1 MAENYI
7 PHGYQAYCI
16 DRIIS
21 DRSLGLFLDMGLG
34 KTVIT
39 LTAVN
44 ELIYNRFEVG
54 KVLVIAPKKVAESTW
69 SMEADKWE
77 HLKNLRISKILGTV
91 QQRIRA
97 LNTPADI
104 YVINREN
111 VPWLVEY
118 DSNAWRFDMVVVDE
132 LSSFKSSKAQRFK
145 SLCYVRKHIN
155 RFVGL
160 TGTPASNGLTDLW
173 AQIFLLDGGERLGKR
188 ITHFRTKYCECE
200 THGGHF
206 TTYSMKPGAEESI
219 KATISDI
226 CVSMKAEDYL
236 TLPDCITVDVPVI
249 LDAKTKMQYEKF
261 ERDMLLQVDENTLD
275 AGTAAVLSGKLTQ
288 FANGAV
294 YDENKNAVEVHSCK
308 LDVLTEI
315 IEGLNGQHALLFYN
329 FQHDLTRIME
339 RFSKSGLVIRQLK
352 TDKDQKDWNDG
363 KIDILLA
370 HPASAG
376 YGLNLQQGGH
386 HIIWFGLNWSL
397 ELYEQANKRLHRQGQ
412 REAVI
417 IHRLIAQET
426 RDVDVAAALEGKAD
440 VQNALLEALKAKI
453 REIKSEFF
461 ANNDEHEIDDI
472 PLF

>member
-1 MAENYI
+1 MAETYI
-7 PHGYQAYCI
+7 PHGYQAYCTE
-16 DRIIS
+16 RIIS
-21 DRSLGLFLDMGLG
+21 DSSLGLFLDMGLG

-69 SMEADKWE
+69 STEAKKWG
-77 HLKNLRISKILGTV
+77 HLKHLRVSKILGTV
-91 QQRIRA
+91 SQRIRG

-111 VPWLVEY
+111 VPWLVDY

-132 LSSFKSSKAQRFK
+132 LSSFKSNKAQRFK
-145 SLCYVRKHIN
+145 SLCYVRQHIS

-173 AQIFLLDGGERLGKR
+173 AQVYLLDGGERLGKK
-188 ITHFRTKYCECE
+188 ITHFRTRYCECE

-219 KATISDI
+219 KAAISDI

-236 TLPDCITVDVPVI
+236 RLPDCITVDVPVL
-249 LDAKTKMQYEKF
+249 LDAKAKKQYEKF
-261 ERDMLLQVDENTLD
+261 EKDMLLQIDENTLD
-275 AGTAAVLSGKLTQ
+275 AGTAAVLNGKLLQ

-294 YDENKNAVEVHSCK
+294 YNENKTAVEVHSCK
-308 LDVLTEI
+308 LDVLAEL

-329 FQHDLTRIME
+329 FQHDLTRITD
-339 RFSKSGLVIRQLK
+339 RFAKSGLVIRQLK
-352 TDKDQKDWNDG
+352 TDKDQQDWNDG

-417 IHRLIAQET
+417 VHRLITQGT
-426 RDVDVAAALEGKAD
+426 RDVDVAAALEGKSD
-440 VQNALLEALKAKI
+440 VQNALLEALKARIK
-453 REIKSEFF
+453 EIKSGSPTVGEQKF
-461 ANNDEHEIDDI
+461 
-472 PLF
+472 

>member
-1 MAENYI
+1 MKYI
-7 PHGYQAYCI
+7 PHDYQKYCT

-21 DRSLGLFLDMGLG
+21 DRSLGLLLDMGLG

-44 ELIYNRFEVG
+44 ELIYDRFEVG

-69 SMEADKWE
+69 STEAQKWD
-77 HLKNLRISKILGTV
+77 HLRHLRITKIIGTV

-97 LNTPADI
+97 LNTPADV

-118 DSNAWRFDMVVVDE
+118 DANNWRFDMVVVDE
-132 LSSFKSSKAQRFK
+132 LSSFKSNKAQRFK
-145 SLCYVRKHIN
+145 SLCYVRQHIK

-160 TGTPASNGLTDLW
+160 TGTPASNGLVDLW
-173 AQIFLLDGGERLGKR
+173 AQVYLLDQGERLGKR
-188 ITHFRTKYCECE
+188 ITHFRAKYCECE

-206 TTYSMKPGAEESI
+206 TTYSMKTGAEEAIRS
-219 KATISDI
+219 AISDI
-226 CVSMKAEDYL
+226 CISMKAADYL
-236 TLPDCITVDVPVI
+236 TLPDCITVDVPVY
-249 LDAKTKMQYEKF
+249 LDAKSKKQYKDF
-261 ERDMLLQVDENTLD
+261 ERNTLLQVDENTLD
-275 AGTAAVLSGKLTQ
+275 AGTAAVLSGKLMQ

-294 YDENKNAVEVHSCK
+294 YDDDKNVVEIHSGK
-308 LDVLTEI
+308 LDAFSEL
-315 IEGLNGQHALLFYN
+315 IEGLNGQHALVFYN
-329 FQHDLTRIME
+329 FQHDLTRILKHLE
-339 RFSKSGLVIRQLK
+339 KTPLTVRQLH
-352 TDKDQKDWNDG
+352 TDKDQQDWNDG

-376 YGLNLQQGGH
+376 YGLNLQAGGH

-412 REAVI
+412 TDKVI
-417 IHRLIAQET
+417 IHRLITQDT

-440 VQNALLEALKAKI
+440 VQNTLLEALKARI
-453 REIKSEFF
+453 REIKMKKE
-461 ANNDEHEIDDI
+461 
-472 PLF
+472 

>member
-1 MAENYI
+1 MKYT
-7 PHGYQAYCI
+7 PHDYQKYCT

-21 DRSLGLFLDMGLG
+21 DRSLGLLLDMGLG

-44 ELIYNRFEVG
+44 ELIYGRFEVG
-54 KVLVIAPKKVAESTW
+54 RVLVIAPKKVAESTW
-69 SMEADKWE
+69 STEAQKWD
-77 HLKNLRISKILGTV
+77 HLKHLRIMKIIGTV

-97 LNTPADI
+97 LNTPADV

-118 DSNAWRFDMVVVDE
+118 DANNWRFDMVVVDE
-132 LSSFKSSKAQRFK
+132 LSSFKSNKAQRFK
-145 SLCYVRKHIN
+145 SLCYVRQHIKH
-155 RFVGL
+155 FVGL
-160 TGTPASNGLTDLW
+160 TGTPASNGLIDLW
-173 AQIFLLDGGERLGKR
+173 AQVYLIDQGERLGKR

-206 TTYSMKPGAEESI
+206 TTYSMKQGAEEAIRS
-219 KATISDI
+219 AISDI
-226 CVSMKAEDYL
+226 CISMKASDYL
-236 TLPDCITVDVPVI
+236 TLPDCITVDVPVY
-249 LDAKTKMQYEKF
+249 LDAKAKKQYEDF

-275 AGTAAVLSGKLTQ
+275 AGTAAVLSGKLMQ

-294 YDENKNAVEVHSCK
+294 YDEDKNVVEVHSGK
-308 LDVLTEI
+308 LDAFSEL
-315 IEGLNGQHALLFYN
+315 IEGLNGQHALVFYN
-329 FQHDLTRIME
+329 FQHDLTRILK
-339 RFSKSGLVIRQLK
+339 RLGKTSLAVRQLR
-352 TDKDQKDWNDG
+352 TDKDQQDWNDG

-376 YGLNLQQGGH
+376 YGLNLQAGGH

-412 REAVI
+412 TDKVI
-417 IHRLIAQET
+417 IHRLITQDT

-440 VQNALLEALKAKI
+440 VQNALLEALKARI
-453 REIKSEFF
+453 R
-461 ANNDEHEIDDI
+461 DI
-472 PLF
+472 RTGG

>member
-1 MAENYI
+1 MAIYN
-7 PHGYQAYCI
+7 PHGYQAYCTE
-16 DRIIS
+16 RIIS
-21 DRSLGLFLDMGLG
+21 DSSLGLFLDMGLG

-39 LTAVN
+39 LTAIN
-44 ELIYNRFEVG
+44 ELLYHRFEVS
-54 KVLVIAPKKVAESTW
+54 KVLVIAPKKVAETTW
-69 SMEADKWE
+69 SAEAQKWE
-77 HLKNLRISKILGTV
+77 HLKHLRISKLIGTA

-97 LNTPADI
+97 LNTPADV

-111 VPWLVEY
+111 VPWLVDY

-132 LSSFKSSKAQRFK
+132 LSSFKSNKAQRFK
-145 SLCYVRKHIN
+145 SLCYVRQHIR

-173 AQIFLLDGGERLGKR
+173 AQVYLLDSGERLGKN
-188 ITHFRTKYCECE
+188 ITHFRTRYCECE

-219 KATISDI
+219 KAAISDI
-226 CVSMKAEDYL
+226 CISMKTEDYL

-249 LDAKTKMQYEKF
+249 LDARAKRRYEQF
-261 ERDMLLQVDENTLD
+261 EKDMLLQIDENTLD
-275 AGTAAVLSGKLTQ
+275 AGTAAVLTGKLLQ

-294 YDENKNAVEVHSCK
+294 YAENKNAVEIHSCK
-308 LDVLTEI
+308 LDVLSEL
-315 IEGLNGQHALLFYN
+315 IEGLNGQHVLLFYN
-329 FQHDLTRIME
+329 FQHDVDRITA
-339 RFSKSGLVIRQLK
+339 RFAKSGLTVRQLK
-352 TDKDQKDWNDG
+352 TDTDCRDWNNG

-417 IHRLIAQET
+417 VHRLITQDT
-426 RDVDVAAALEGKAD
+426 RDVDVAVAIEGKSD

-453 REIKSEFF
+453 REIKSCSPTVGGQQF
-461 ANNDEHEIDDI
+461 
-472 PLF
+472 

>member
-1 MAENYI
+1 MAIYN
-7 PHGYQAYCI
+7 PHGYQAYCTE
-16 DRIIS
+16 RIIS
-21 DRSLGLFLDMGLG
+21 DSSLGLFLDMGLG

-39 LTAVN
+39 LTAIN
-44 ELIYNRFEVG
+44 ELLYHRFEVS
-54 KVLVIAPKKVAESTW
+54 KVLVIAPKKVAETTW
-69 SMEADKWE
+69 SAEAQKWE
-77 HLKNLRISKILGTV
+77 HLKHLRISKLIGTA

-97 LNTPADI
+97 LNTPADV

-111 VPWLVEY
+111 VPWLVDY
-118 DSNAWRFDMVVVDE
+118 DSNAWRVDMVVVDE
-132 LSSFKSSKAQRFK
+132 LSSFKSNKAQRFK
-145 SLCYVRKHIN
+145 SLCYVRQHIR

-173 AQIFLLDGGERLGKR
+173 AQVYLLDGGERLGKN
-188 ITHFRTKYCECE
+188 ITHFRTRYCECE

-219 KATISDI
+219 KAAISDI
-226 CVSMKAEDYL
+226 CISMKTEDYL

-249 LDAKTKMQYEKF
+249 LDARAKRRYEQF
-261 ERDMLLQVDENTLD
+261 EKDMLLQIDENTLD
-275 AGTAAVLSGKLTQ
+275 AGTAAVLTGKLLQ
-288 FANGAV
+288 FANGTV
-294 YDENKNAVEVHSCK
+294 YAENKNAVEIHSCK
-308 LDVLTEI
+308 LDVLSER
-315 IEGLNGQHALLFYN
+315 IEGLNGQHVLLFYN
-329 FQHDLTRIME
+329 FQHDVDRITA
-339 RFSKSGLVIRQLK
+339 RFAKSGLTVRQLK
-352 TDKDQKDWNDG
+352 TDTDCRDWNNG

-417 IHRLIAQET
+417 VHRLITQDT
-426 RDVDVAAALEGKAD
+426 RDVDVAVAIEGKSD

-453 REIKSEFF
+453 REIKSCSPTVGGQQF
-461 ANNDEHEIDDI
+461 
-472 PLF
+472 

>member
-1 MAENYI
+1 MQFI
-7 PHGYQAYCI
+7 PHKYQSYCI

-21 DRSLGLFLDMGLG
+21 DPSLGLLLDMGLG

-39 LTAVN
+39 LTAIN
-44 ELIYNRFEVG
+44 ELMYHRFEVG
-54 KVLVIAPKKVAESTW
+54 KVLVIAPKKVAETTW
-69 SMEADKWE
+69 STEAQKWD
-77 HLKNLRISKILGTV
+77 HLKHLRISKIIGTT

-118 DSNAWRFDMVVVDE
+118 DRNAWRFDMVVVDE
-132 LSSFKSSKAQRFK
+132 LSSFKSNKAQRFK
-145 SLCYVRKHIN
+145 SLCYVRQHIK

-160 TGTPASNGLTDLW
+160 TGTPASNGLIDLW
-173 AQIFLLDGGERLGKR
+173 AQVYLIDQGARLGQR

-206 TTYSMKPGAEESI
+206 TTYSMKPGAEDAI
-219 KATISDI
+219 KAAISDI
-226 CVSMKAEDYL
+226 CISMKAADYL
-236 TLPDCITVDVPVI
+236 TLPDCITVDMPVH
-249 LDAKTKMQYEKF
+249 LDTKSKKQYAEF
-261 ERDMLLQVDENTLD
+261 ERNMLLYVDENTLD
-275 AGTAAVLSGKLTQ
+275 AGTAAVLSGKLMQ

-294 YDENKNAVEVHSCK
+294 YSDDKQIVKVHDCK
-308 LDVLTEI
+308 LDVLAEV

-329 FQHDLTRIME
+329 FQHDLIRIKE
-339 RFSKSGLVIRQLK
+339 KFSKSNLEIRQLCN
-352 TDKDQKDWNDG
+352 DKDQQDWNEG

-412 REAVI
+412 QDKVI
-417 IHRLIAQET
+417 IHRLITQGT
-426 RDVDVAAALEGKAD
+426 RDVDVAAALAGKAD
-440 VQNALLEALKAKI
+440 VQNALLEALKA
-453 REIKSEFF
+453 RIKEVKLGSPTVGERKEFE
-461 ANNDEHEIDDI
+461 NE
-472 PLF
+472 

>member
-1 MAENYI
+1 MAIYN
-7 PHGYQAYCI
+7 PHGYQAYCTE
-16 DRIIS
+16 RIIS
-21 DRSLGLFLDMGLG
+21 DSSLGLFLDMGLG

-39 LTAVN
+39 LTAIN
-44 ELIYNRFEVG
+44 ELLYHRFEVS
-54 KVLVIAPKKVAESTW
+54 KVLVIAPKKVAETTW
-69 SMEADKWE
+69 SAEAQKWE
-77 HLKNLRISKILGTV
+77 HLKHLRISKLIGTA

-97 LNTPADI
+97 LNTPADV

-111 VPWLVEY
+111 VPWLVDY

-132 LSSFKSSKAQRFK
+132 LSSFKSNKAQRFK
-145 SLCYVRKHIN
+145 SLCYVRQHIR

-173 AQIFLLDGGERLGKR
+173 AQVYLLDGGERLGKK
-188 ITHFRTKYCECE
+188 ITHFRTRYCECE

-219 KATISDI
+219 KAAISDI
-226 CVSMKAEDYL
+226 CISMKAEDYL
-236 TLPDCITVDVPVI
+236 MLPDCITVDVPVI
-249 LDAKTKMQYEKF
+249 LDARAKRRYEQF
-261 ERDMLLQVDENTLD
+261 EKDMLLQIDENTLD
-275 AGTAAVLSGKLTQ
+275 AGTAAVLTGKLLQ

-294 YDENKNAVEVHSCK
+294 YAENKNAVEIHSCK
-308 LDVLTEI
+308 LDVLSEL
-315 IEGLNGQHALLFYN
+315 IEGLNGQHVLLFYN
-329 FQHDLTRIME
+329 FQHDVDRITA
-339 RFSKSGLVIRQLK
+339 RFAKSGLMVRQLK
-352 TDKDQKDWNDG
+352 TDTDCRDWNNG

-417 IHRLIAQET
+417 VHRLITQDT
-426 RDVDVAAALEGKAD
+426 RDVDVAVAIEGKSD

-453 REIKSEFF
+453 REIKSRSPTVGGQQF
-461 ANNDEHEIDDI
+461 
-472 PLF
+472 

>member
-1 MAENYI
+1 MKYT
-7 PHGYQAYCI
+7 PHDYQKYCT

-21 DRSLGLFLDMGLG
+21 DRNLGLLLDMGLG

-44 ELIYNRFEVG
+44 ELIYGRFEVG

-69 SMEADKWE
+69 STEAQKWD
-77 HLKNLRISKILGTV
+77 HLKHLRIMKIIGTV

-97 LNTPADI
+97 LNTPADV

-118 DSNAWRFDMVVVDE
+118 DANNWRFDMVVVDE
-132 LSSFKSSKAQRFK
+132 LSSFKSNKARRFK
-145 SLCYVRKHIN
+145 SLCYVRQHIK

-160 TGTPASNGLTDLW
+160 TGTPASNGLIDLW
-173 AQIFLLDGGERLGKR
+173 AQVYLIDQGERLGKR

-206 TTYSMKPGAEESI
+206 TTYSMKQGAEEAIRS
-219 KATISDI
+219 AISDI
-226 CVSMKAEDYL
+226 CISMKASDYL
-236 TLPDCITVDVPVI
+236 TLPDCITVDVPVY
-249 LDAKTKMQYEKF
+249 LDAKAKKQYEDF

-275 AGTAAVLSGKLTQ
+275 AGTAAVLSGKLMQ

-294 YDENKNAVEVHSCK
+294 YDEDKNVVEVHSGK
-308 LDVLTEI
+308 LDAFSEL
-315 IEGLNGQHALLFYN
+315 IEGLNGQHALVFYN
-329 FQHDLTRIME
+329 FQHDLTRILKRLE
-339 RFSKSGLVIRQLK
+339 KSPLAVRQLR
-352 TDKDQKDWNDG
+352 TDKDQQDWNDG
-363 KIDILLA
+363 KTDILLA

-376 YGLNLQQGGH
+376 YGLNLQAGGH

-412 REAVI
+412 TDKVI
-417 IHRLIAQET
+417 I
-426 RDVDVAAALEGKAD
+426 
-440 VQNALLEALKAKI
+440 
-453 REIKSEFF
+453 S
-461 ANNDEHEIDDI
+461 
-472 PLF
+472 